1 MIDVFEEHRPVLRA
15 VAYRMLGSHTDAE
28 DIVQDAWP
36 KWEKAAAAEEITS
49 PRAFLVTIVT
59 RLSLDRLRSAASRHE
74 DYTGSWLPEPSTEDD
89 GVPFADGDPGRLAAL
104 RDSVSLGMLVLLES
118 LSPLERA
125 AYVLREAFGF
135 SHAEIGEALD
145 RTEATVRQ
153 LVRRARAHVTEH
165 RPRFSADTARRREA
179 TERFMVASLNGD
191 LAALLEV
198 LAPDVTVVT
207 DTGGR
212 VKGNL
217 RPITGGDKV
226 ARVFHKT
233 APDIP
238 AGTVVVY
245 TEINGEPGALA
256 VLDGEPY
263 ATFVCDVDGDGRI
276 VRILATANPGKLGGV
291 RAP

>member
-15 VAYRMLGSHTDAE
+15 VAYRMLGSYTDAE

-36 KWEKAAAAEEITS
+36 KWEKAAATEEIAS

-74 DYTGSWLPEPSTEDD
+74 DYTGSWLPEPSTEDE
-89 GVPFADGDPGRLAAL
+89 GVVTPEGDPGRLAAL

-145 RTEATVRQ
+145 RGEATVRQ

-165 RPRFSADTARRREA
+165 RPRFTADTARQREV
-179 TERFMVASLNGD
+179 TERFMLASLNGD

-217 RPITGGDKV
+217 RPIVGDDKV
-226 ARVFHKT
+226 ARVFRAIST
-233 APDIP
+233 DIP
-238 AGTVVVY
+238 AGTTIVY
-245 TEINGEPGALA
+245 TEINGQPGALA
-256 VLDGEPY
+256 VLNGVAY
-263 ATFVCDVDGDGRI
+263 ATFVCEVDAEGRI
-276 VRILATANPGKLGGV
+276 GRILATANPGKLGAV
-291 RAP
+291 KAR